1 MDSSV
6 GGETMN
12 IIDNGKL
19 RILYPSFGYVLY
31 NKSTDSYSEKI
42 YLGKYAN
49 VDDYEEVL
57 CEPKTELI
65 LQVNEDNKIQDTIID
80 ISMMALDE
88 LYYMLEPV
96 LMSVV
101 TTTANIEKK
110 VVNPMVELY
119 VVMVQ
124 RGLKTLDEVPA
135 RYRKQVEEILNAVE
149 K

>member
-1 MDSSV
+1 
-6 GGETMN
+6 MN

-31 NKSTDSYSEKI
+31 NKLTDSYSEKI

-65 LQVNEDNKIQDTIID
+65 LQVNEDNKIQDKVID

-88 LYYMLEPV
+88 LYYMLEPI

-101 TTTANIEKK
+101 TTTANIEEK

-135 RYRKQVEEILNAVE
+135 RYRKQVKEILNAVE

>member
-1 MDSSV
+1 
-6 GGETMN
+6 MN

-31 NKSTDSYSEKI
+31 NKLTDSYSEKI

-65 LQVNEDNKIQDTIID
+65 LQVNEDNKIQDKVID

-88 LYYMLEPV
+88 LYYMLEPI

-101 TTTANIEKK
+101 TTTANIEEK